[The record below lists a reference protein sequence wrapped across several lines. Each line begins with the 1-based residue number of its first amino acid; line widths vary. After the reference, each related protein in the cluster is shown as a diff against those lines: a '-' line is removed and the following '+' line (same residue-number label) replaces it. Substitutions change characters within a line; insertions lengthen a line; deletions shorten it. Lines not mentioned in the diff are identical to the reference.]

1 MSFAFFSSPLRCQVF
16 CPLRLTLEGCATNM
30 EPNTYRKISH
40 GFSLRCFGFRN
51 LHSFFEGNE
60 GFSGRITQ
68 NGQVLTFFF
77 GYRLLDFF
85 IPSPARLTWNLQE
98 PRLKSHLGSRLNF
111 KSPLNSR
118 LQIALWWLVRVP
130 CWLFQGAGRSP
141 GSVWARI
148 GSHASPGTIP
158 PKKPVARP
166 PGPHHRPVLVD
177 PRNSMQLHA
186 RSGECTLFQPFP
198 AQTSA
203 KNGKSEPAHS
213 NFAKAPDPPRDP
225 SAARQHRP
233 HPPDQRHDG
242 DPAESADEGPTSR
255 PMPRTRS
262 RSRPDPENP

>member
-1 MSFAFFSSPLRCQVF
+1 MTCSGSMLAVS
-16 CPLRLTLEGCATNM
+16 GCRAQ
-30 EPNTYRKISH
+30 S
-40 GFSLRCFGFRN
+40 GFSLGP
-51 LHSFFEGNE
+51 H
-60 GFSGRITQ
+60 
-68 NGQVLTFFF
+68 
-77 GYRLLDFF
+77 
-85 IPSPARLTWNLQE
+85 W
-98 PRLKSHLGSRLNF
+98 
-111 KSPLNSR
+111 
-118 LQIALWWLVRVP
+118 VP
-130 CWLFQGAGRSP
+130 CQSRNDP
-141 GSVWARI
+141 TKE
-148 GSHASPGTIP
+148 ASRTT
-158 PKKPVARP
+158 P

-198 AQTSA
+198 AQTSP

-255 PMPRTRS
+255 PLPCTRS